1 MNGFKLRTT
10 MAVAIATTLAA
21 FAGNANA
28 VGLVAINSSNQIGVF
43 DSSNIE
49 NAIFNTI
56 TGAAFGENFVGI
68 DLRPSDNLVYGLT
81 RTNNIFHYWRH
92 NRC

>member
-21 FAGNANA
+21 FASSANA

-43 DSSNIE
+43 DS
-49 NAIFNTI
+49 
-56 TGAAFGENFVGI
+56 
-68 DLRPSDNLVYGLT
+68 
-81 RTNNIFHYWRH
+81 NNV
-92 NRC
+92 